1 MTRNNGHV
9 RMDDDFSSRREVRA
23 PSRLA
28 PFALGAIVGGVIGAA
43 IALLYAPS
51 EGSDLRRGMSET
63 IDDLAQGAK
72 DIIQGA
78 KTTAEKL
85 FREGFN
91 DDEEASESE
100 PSRMERNR
108 ERADDIL
115 DDADRTIS
123 EARRRSSKRSKYD
136 EDED

>member
-9 RMDDDFSSRREVRA
+9 RIDDDFSSRREFRA

-28 PFALGAIVGGVIGAA
+28 PFALGAIVGGVIGATL
-43 IALLYAPS
+43 ALLYAPA

-63 IDDLAQGAK
+63 LDGLAESAK
-72 DIIQGA
+72 DLMREA
-78 KTTAEKL
+78 KTSAEKL
-85 FREGFN
+85 FRDVTDSE
-91 DDEEASESE
+91 DEE

-115 DDADRTIS
+115 EDADRAIAD
-123 EARRRSSKRSKYD
+123 ARRRSSNSSRYD